1 MTDPGAVPAM
11 PGAQVLVVD
20 DEMPIRSALVRSLTL
35 LGYLAEGA
43 ASGHEALAML
53 EHNAYDVMVAD
64 IRMPGM
70 DGVEVMRRACQMYPD
85 LPIIILT
92 GHGTFDSAI
101 AAIRSGAVDYL
112 LKPASVAE
120 IAAAV
125 FNALQKRRGALA
137 TPALE
142 HDVRRAGPVLLD
154 QDRRLATVVRGH
166 DLSGRKVQ
174 LTPSEATLL
183 ACLMQ
188 HPAAVVSCQELARA
202 LGYEVDGMAAKAIVR
217 PHISHLR
224 RKIEPD
230 AERPSLIHTVAG
242 RGYSFLR

>member
-1 MTDPGAVPAM
+1 M
-11 PGAQVLVVD
+11 PGAHVLVVD

-53 EHNAYDVMVAD
+53 ERNAYDVMVVD

-70 DGVEVMRRACQMYPD
+70 DGVEMMRRACQMCPD

-92 GHGTFDSAI
+92 GHGTLDSAV

-112 LKPASVAE
+112 LKPASGDD

-125 FNALQKRRGALA
+125 FNALQKRGGASA
-137 TPALE
+137 TSTVE

-154 QDRRLATVVRGH
+154 QGRCLAIVVRGD
-166 DLSGRKVQ
+166 DLNDLRVQ
-174 LTPSEATLL
+174 LTSSEAMLL

-188 HPAAVVSCQELARA
+188 RPAAAVSCQQLARA
-202 LGYEVDGMAAKAIVR
+202 LGYEVDVQAAKTIVR
-217 PHISHLR
+217 PHISRLR
-224 RKIEPD
+224 KKIEPNVKC
-230 AERPSLIHTVAG
+230 PSLIHTVAG